1 MNYLSEISEIVQTQ
15 LAKFNGT
22 WIRTPTVIQLENT
35 ECGAASL
42 SIILQ
47 HYSKYVPLTQLREL
61 CGISRD
67 GSDAASLI
75 LAARSLGLRA
85 KGFKKGIS
93 KLKETKL
100 PVIIFWEFNH
110 FLVLEGFIG
119 NKVMLN
125 DPALGPRTVTLE
137 DFDNSYTGIVLTFSP
152 DKEFQPGGKAPSI
165 WPLIFNRLLYEPWPV
180 LFITITGLIL
190 ILPQLILPIFS
201 QIYIDEIVNNNMK
214 EWLKPMLI
222 AMAITII
229 FQTILR
235 NVQLLATRKLEK
247 RLTKKFS
254 ANFQKKVLSLP
265 EKFFTQ
271 RYAGDIAIRTNY
283 NTIVSEFISSTLI
296 PFVTGLFLLFFYLIL
311 TFLYSPILG
320 LIIILST
327 GFNSLIVALNL
338 RFLKDSSL
346 QISKDSAKANSVII
360 AAVQE
365 IESVKASA
373 IENDVFKKYAGYQ
386 TRLLNYNQ
394 EISMRNARL
403 RIIPSILNTFN
414 EVFIIIVGFL
424 LVLTGDLTLGML
436 LAAQTIALNLKSRIE
451 SVINFVQGL
460 PTFSSTI
467 LRLEDVL
474 EQPSDPTLIINESQN
489 NFPKG
494 RLKLSGKISIKDLT
508 FGYIPLKEPLINH
521 LNLEIEAGQR
531 IALVGGSG
539 SGKSTISKL
548 ISGLYQQNQ
557 GKILF
562 DNYEL
567 TDIPRSIRTNSI
579 ALVQQDI
586 QLYGCS
592 VKDNLTLW
600 NTEINDSLIKKSC
613 QQAYILDEILKLPDG
628 FDTILS
634 EGGRNLSGGQRQR
647 LEIARILIS
656 QPSILILDE
665 ATSALDAET
674 EFKINQSFRRI
685 GCTQIII
692 AHRLSTIRDADK
704 ILVFKNGEIVQ
715 EGKHLDMIKSKDSP
729 YSQLINEM

>member
-1 MNYLSEISEIVQTQ
+1 MNFLSEISELIQTQ
-15 LAKFNGT
+15 KGKINGN
-22 WIRTPTVIQLENT
+22 WVRTPTVIQLENT

-47 HYSKYVPLTQLREL
+47 YFSKYVPLTQLREL
-61 CGISRD
+61 CGVSRD

-75 LAARSLGLRA
+75 LAARSLGLNA
-85 KGFKKGIS
+85 KGFKKGIN

-125 DPALGPRTVTLE
+125 DPAMGPRSVTIE
-137 DFDNSYTGIVLTFSP
+137 EFDNSYTGIALTFEP
-152 DKEFQPGGKAPSI
+152 DNNFQPGGSAPSV
-165 WPLIFNRLLYEPWPV
+165 WPLIYNRILFEPWPII
-180 LFITITGLIL
+180 FITLTGLIL

-201 QIYIDEIVNNNMK
+201 QIYIDEIVNNDMNQ
-214 EWLKPMLI
+214 WIKPMLI

-235 NVQLLATRKLEK
+235 NLQLLATRKLEK
-247 RLTKKFS
+247 RLTKKFTLD
-254 ANFQKKVLSLP
+254 FQKKVLSLP

-271 RYAGDIAIRTNY
+271 RYAGDVAIRTNY
-283 NTIVSEFISSTLI
+283 NSIVSEFISSTLI
-296 PFVTGLFLLFFYLIL
+296 PFLTGLVLLIFYLIL

-320 LIIILST
+320 IIILVST
-327 GFNSLIVALNL
+327 GINSLIVSFNL

-346 QISKDSAKANSVII
+346 QISKDSAKASSVVI

-365 IESVKASA
+365 IESVKSAA

-386 TRLLNYNQ
+386 TRMLNFNQ

-403 RIIPSILNTFN
+403 RIIPSLLNTFN
-414 EVFIIIVGFL
+414 EVFIIIVGFF
-424 LVLTGDLTLGML
+424 LVLSGDLTLGML

-451 SVINFVQGL
+451 NVIDFVQGL

-474 EQPSDPTLIINESQN
+474 EQPSDPILIRNEAQK
-489 NFPKG
+489 NFPKE
-494 RLKLSGKISIKDLT
+494 RLKLSGKINIENLT
-508 FGYIPLKEPLINH
+508 FGYLPTKKPLIKN
-521 LNLEIEAGQR
+521 LNLEIAAGQR

-539 SGKSTISKL
+539 SGKSTMSKL
-548 ISGLYQQNQ
+548 ISGLYQPDN
-557 GKILF
+557 GNILF
-562 DNYEL
+562 DNYKFI
-567 TDIPRSIRTNSI
+567 DIPRSIRTKSI
-579 ALVQQDI
+579 AMVQQDI
-586 QLYGCS
+586 KLYGCS
-592 VKDNLTLW
+592 VRDNLTLW
-600 NTEINDSLIKKSC
+600 KNDINDSLIRQSC
-613 QQAYILDEILKLPDG
+613 KQAYILDDILKLPDG

-634 EGGRNLSGGQRQR
+634 EGGKSLSGGQRQR

-665 ATSALDAET
+665 ATSALDADT
-674 EFKINQSFRRI
+674 EYKINQSFRRI

-692 AHRLSTIRDADK
+692 AHRLSTIRDADQ
-704 ILVFKNGEIVQ
+704 ILVFKDGEIVQ
-715 EGKHLDMIKSKDSP
+715 RGRHLEMINLENTP
-729 YSQLINEM
+729 YNILINEM